1 MPHMENQLVLSQLI
15 KRQNLVVTRRQAL
28 DCGLHP
34 NALLR
39 RAQAGGRWQ
48 EILPG
53 VYLTVTGTPT
63 PDQRDTAAVFYA
75 GHSGT
80 LTGAAALRRHGMRV
94 QSDFVDVLIPA
105 NRRQQSAAFVV
116 IHRTRRLPPRVCYAG
131 PVQYALPARAVA
143 DAARGLHDIGDVRAV
158 VAAAVQGRKCTIE
171 QLEAELK
178 CGPVHGSALF
188 RAALAEVVQGA
199 RSGPE
204 AVLLGLIKRGR
215 LPVPLLNARLY
226 RGDELIARPDAW
238 WPDFGVAVEVDSRE
252 WHLSPG
258 DWERTMRRH
267 ARLTALGILVLHFS
281 PRQIRDEPD
290 QVLAT
295 IRAALASRRGHSR
308 LAIRTL
314 PAA

>member
-1 MPHMENQLVLSQLI
+1 MENQLVLDQLI

-28 DCGLHP
+28 DRGLHP
-34 NALLR
+34 NVLHR

-63 PDQRDTAAVFYA
+63 SDQRDAATMLYA
-75 GHSGT
+75 GRGGT
-80 LTGAAALRRHGMRV
+80 LTGAAALRRHGLRV
-94 QSDFVDVLIPA
+94 QSDLVDVLIPA
-105 NRRQQSAAFVV
+105 NRRRQSTAFVV
-116 IHRTRRLPPRVCYAG
+116 IHRTRRLPPYVCYKG

-143 DAARGLHDIGDVRAV
+143 DAARDLHDLGAVRAV
-158 VAAAVQGRKCTIE
+158 VAAAVQGGKCTIE
-171 QLEAELK
+171 QLDAELK

-188 RAALAEVVQGA
+188 RAALAEVAQGA

-215 LPVPLLNARLY
+215 LPSPLLNARLY
-226 RGDELIARPDAW
+226 LGNELIARPDAW
-238 WPDFGVAVEVDSRE
+238 WPDYGVAVEVDSRE
-252 WHLSPG
+252 WHLSPE
-258 DWERTMRRH
+258 DWEQTMREH

-290 QVLAT
+290 HVLGT
-295 IRAALASRRGHSR
+295 IGAALASRRGRSQ
-308 LAIRTL
+308 LAIRTV